1 MVNIISFH
9 MIFFQGLIVD
19 LNLQEKLGLS
29 MIACILILMSGSM
42 LDVTYSIA
50 KTAYLYSYKYY
61 LIIKDKIKRRR
72 SKNVVG
78 QSDP

>member
-19 LNLQEKLGLS
+19 MKLQEKLGLS
-29 MIACILILMSGSM
+29 MIACVLILMSGSM
-42 LDVTYSIA
+42 LDVAYSIA
-50 KTAYLYSYKYY
+50 RTAYLYSYKYY
-61 LIIKDKIKRRR
+61 LIIKDKIKKRR

-78 QSDP
+78 QIDP